1 MPVAKTTVKQQV
13 YNLIFSDV
21 LEGNFPLDEFITE
34 KQLMERYQAGKAPVR
49 EALIELC
56 SENILHSRPRLG
68 YQIIQVTEKNIADAT
83 ELRLNLEL
91 GALKRVQTNFTEGML
106 NRISTLNQNWW
117 QDVLAGEMDLKS
129 RWRHN
134 SLFHA
139 TLASFGGNELAVDV
153 VRKMIQLEWRAY
165 AQMLSQPEQRDS
177 YFQQSTDK
185 PHLTIERALAQGDFE
200 QAQEVLRQ
208 DIMTLPTWILK
219 TQKRF

>member
-1 MPVAKTTVKQQV
+1 
-13 YNLIFSDV
+13 
-21 LEGNFPLDEFITE
+21 
-34 KQLMERYQAGKAPVR
+34 
-49 EALIELC
+49 
-56 SENILHSRPRLG
+56 
-68 YQIIQVTEKNIADAT
+68 
-83 ELRLNLEL
+83 
-91 GALKRVQTNFTEGML
+91 
-106 NRISTLNQNWW
+106 
-117 QDVLAGEMDLKS
+117 MDLKS

-177 YFQQSTDK
+177 FFQQSTDK